1 MADTCLYNLLK
12 PTECI
17 AQRENPNV
25 NDEHWV
31 IMMYQCKF
39 ISCDKC
45 TTLVRDVGNGGHCTC
60 RDCGYIGNLCAF
72 CTILV

>member
-1 MADTCLYNLLK
+1 MNRWSTQDYSETTLYNTIMADTCLYNLLK
-12 PTECI
+12 PTECT

-31 IMMYQCKF
+31 IMMCQCKF

-45 TTLVRDVGNGGHCTC
+45 TTLVRDVGNGGH
-60 RDCGYIGNLCAF
+60 
-72 CTILV
+72 